1 MIDDIICIHH
11 WVIESAQG
19 HPGGSKGKCK
29 KCKITQV
36 FYNSIPLTKQL
47 FHDKSK
53 DKEKN

>member
-1 MIDDIICIHH
+1 MECPCIHY
-11 WVIESAQG
+11 WVIEIANG
-19 HPGGSKGKCK
+19 NPNGSTGKCK
-29 KCKITQV
+29 KCNITQV